1 MQTDNALADKHIYG
15 DYLENIMLNTLTYL
29 IYLTISGYITLSV
42 GRTLNQNGLV
52 FLTNHLGG
60 NQRLATAIN
69 NLLLIGYYL
78 INTGYILLV
87 LNLNTSMAVNELG
100 SMLYFLSLNLGLVTL
115 MLGIM
120 HMVIFYVLANWKP
133 TNVITTVAE
142 Q

>member
-1 MQTDNALADKHIYG
+1 MHLPITPLLAI
-15 DYLENIMLNTLTYL
+15 YLENIMLNTLTYL
-29 IYLTISGYITLSV
+29 IYLAISAYITLCV
-42 GRTLNQNGLV
+42 GKALNQNGLV

-87 LNLNTSMAVNELG
+87 LNLNTAIEVNDLQSMIQ
-100 SMLYFLSLNLGLVTL
+100 FLSLNLGLVTL
-115 MLGIM
+115 MLGAM
-120 HMVIFYVLANWKP
+120 HMIIFYVLANWKP
-133 TNVITTVAE
+133 TNVITTIEA

>member
-1 MQTDNALADKHIYG
+1 
-15 DYLENIMLNTLTYL
+15 MLNTLTYL
-29 IYLTISGYITLSV
+29 IYLVISAYITLWV

-87 LNLNTSMAVNELG
+87 LNMNTAVDLDD
-100 SMLYFLSLNLGLVTL
+100 LKALIHFLSLNLGLVTL
-115 MLGIM
+115 MLGAM

-133 TNVITTVAE
+133 INIITAIEE